1 LKTKHQVHIT
11 QLQNEYQ
18 ILINKKMSELQTDSD
33 FLLYRPRAVDIEA
46 KNQLEERINQ
56 IEKDYI
62 LKTKHE
68 NILNTQ
74 ILELKTQ
81 HAQELK
87 NLQDKY
93 ENSFG
98 ERVKGIAEKNRFEF
112 ENSIEGLKG
121 NFLGN
126 KNSYFG
132 SSKWTIRATNNK
144 IKE

>member
-1 LKTKHQVHIT
+1 
-11 QLQNEYQ
+11 
-18 ILINKKMSELQTDSD
+18 MSELQTDSD

-74 ILELKTQ
+74 LLELKTQ

-87 NLQDKY
+87 SLQDKY

-121 NFLGN
+121 IYLE
-126 KNSYFG
+126 Y
-132 SSKWTIRATNNK
+132 
-144 IKE
+144 